1 MDGKRDVVPTDHVH
15 RLLFE
20 LFVDLE
26 KVNDLLFRV
35 LLKVVERLAEREAG
49 IVGGD
54 AENLLVRALLIPHFQ
69 DTDGTCFDDAAGD
82 CWVGHQNEDIKRV
95 AIEVVGLR
103 NVAVIKRIK
112 QRRIEH
118 SIKFENAR
126 FLANLILVRA
136 PFRDFDHGVKHV
148 RGVFSNRYVE
158 DGHRSDRVPVWRVFL
173 PVASRSLNLA
183 PSKIRLFLAYTAIM
197 CPMGRKILLFVV
209 ALATFAVV
217 GCGSGGGD
225 AATIEKDAVGKYKMD
240 VDTSGMKEDEKKMMD
255 AMKGMFSSMKV
266 ELKADKTATMSAM
279 GQNETGKWSV
289 EGGKVIIT
297 PDKKDSKKM
306 TLSPKGDG
314 KTLVADMEGEE
325 AEKMKGAKLL
335 LVKE

>member
-1 MDGKRDVVPTDHVH
+1 
-15 RLLFE
+15 
-20 LFVDLE
+20 
-26 KVNDLLFRV
+26 
-35 LLKVVERLAEREAG
+35 
-49 IVGGD
+49 
-54 AENLLVRALLIPHFQ
+54 
-69 DTDGTCFDDAAGD
+69 
-82 CWVGHQNEDIKRV
+82 
-95 AIEVVGLR
+95 
-103 NVAVIKRIK
+103 
-112 QRRIEH
+112 
-118 SIKFENAR
+118 
-126 FLANLILVRA
+126 
-136 PFRDFDHGVKHV
+136 
-148 RGVFSNRYVE
+148 
-158 DGHRSDRVPVWRVFL
+158 
-173 PVASRSLNLA
+173 
-183 PSKIRLFLAYTAIM
+183 M